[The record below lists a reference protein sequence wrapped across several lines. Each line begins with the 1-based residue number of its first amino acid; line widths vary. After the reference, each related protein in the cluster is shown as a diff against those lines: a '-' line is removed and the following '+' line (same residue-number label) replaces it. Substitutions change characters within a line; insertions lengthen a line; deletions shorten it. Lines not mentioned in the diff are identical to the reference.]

1 MKFVAEKLCDSAPDS
16 YRDCKI
22 NLLKPYKNSNLA
34 IVNENKMQ
42 HLFKAELEWTSKQN
56 QEDSAKR
63 FYSKSHQIK
72 IEGKPVLNVSAAKT
86 FKGDPELYNPED
98 LLLSSL
104 VSCHMMSYL
113 YVCSQNEIEVL
124 EYSDYAQAT
133 LEVSP
138 DGSGRF
144 VEVRLKPIVKISNP
158 EQIQL
163 ALSLHEKANQLCFI
177 ANSCN
182 FPVLHEAICEV

>member
-1 MKFVAEKLCDSAPDS
+1 MK
-16 YRDCKI
+16 
-22 NLLKPYKNSNLA
+22 
-34 IVNENKMQ
+34 
-42 HLFKAELEWTSKQN
+42 HLFKAEVKWNSDQN
-56 QEDSAKR
+56 LIDSTKK
-63 FYSKSHQIK
+63 FYSKSHKII
-72 IEGKPVLNVSAAKT
+72 IEGKPVLNVSAAKA

-113 YVCSQNEIEVL
+113 YICSQNGIEVL
-124 EYSDYAQAT
+124 EYSDNAEAT

-144 VEVRLKPIVKISNP
+144 VTVTLNPEVKISNSS
-158 EQIQL
+158 QIQL
-163 ALSLHEKANQLCFI
+163 ALDLHQRANELCFI

-182 FPVLHEAICEV
+182 FPVLHNASCGVK